1 MNRRTRSH
9 LPVSP
14 MATSSPR
21 TSETA
26 RTSRR
31 HVNGEAADPYDLN
44 EGPGNAR
51 TVADPGS
58 NGAGIGSGRF
68 DANRNA
74 NIALAQRSKVET
86 AKTTTKRAAFV
97 ANIVQKTPTYPI
109 DENHAQSTTML
120 QKRASA
126 KRKAIAAISTPM
138 RLEGMLSPSR
148 RSRQRPT
155 AASVLPSAGVR
166 AAARAVV
173 RWNLPLGPTFSR
185 CKGPTRRRRRR
196 RRRLLGRCTR
206 IVQPRPRWRL
216 ALLAMT
222 TQPARTLI

>member
-58 NGAGIGSGRF
+58 NGAGSGSGRF

-109 DENHAQSTTML
+109 DENHAQSTTMPL
-120 QKRASA
+120 MRASA
-126 KRKAIAAISTPM
+126 NRKTMTAISTPM
-138 RLEGMLSPSR
+138 RLVGMLLPSR
-148 RSRQRPT
+148 RPRQRLI
-155 AASVLPSAGVR
+155 AASVLASAGVR
-166 AAARAVV
+166 TAARAVV
-173 RWNLPLGPTFSR
+173 KWNLRFGPTLPR
-185 CKGPTRRRRRR
+185 CKEQTTADTATPTPVAAAPRVGRRRKAPDRA
-196 RRRLLGRCTR
+196 LR
-206 IVQPRPRWRL
+206 ILKR
-216 ALLAMT
+216 
-222 TQPARTLI
+222 